1 MYGPQGDNDKIL
13 FLQELRE
20 VRAACLGPWML
31 AGDINMIYKSSDKN
45 NSNLNRAM
53 MGYFWKVINDLA
65 LKEIQLHG
73 RKYTWSNQQDNP
85 VLVKLDRVFCSV
97 DWDSYFPGVLLHS
110 AASQESDHC
119 PWALGTICLEKRY
132 STLYPF
138 GPNWKAF
145 MTLSR
150 LHGIQFNLPD
160 ALF

>member
-97 DWDSYFPGVLLHS
+97 D
-110 AASQESDHC
+110 
-119 PWALGTICLEKRY
+119 
-132 STLYPF
+132 
-138 GPNWKAF
+138 
-145 MTLSR
+145 
-150 LHGIQFNLPD
+150 
-160 ALF
+160 